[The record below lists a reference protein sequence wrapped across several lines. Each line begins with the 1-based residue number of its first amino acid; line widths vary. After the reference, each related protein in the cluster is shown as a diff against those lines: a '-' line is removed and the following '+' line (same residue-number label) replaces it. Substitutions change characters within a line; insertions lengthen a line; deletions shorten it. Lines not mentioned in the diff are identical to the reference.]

1 MMLIT
6 YRTKIKMTGNLNQ
19 VLQRFY
25 RIYQVVY
32 ISQPLHKCSYIFPKF
47 KAITK
52 RIYIEVVSQVF
63 QGLTEI
69 LYIQEIYQ
77 VLTEILYIQEFIL

>member
-6 YRTKIKMTGNLNQ
+6 YRTKIKMTGNLN
-19 VLQRFY
+19 
-25 RIYQVVY
+25 QVVY

-63 QGLTEI
+63 QALTEI